1 MRRLPLVFAAV
12 LLFAAAGCGWPMFHY
27 GPEHGGFN
35 PLERRIGPSNVS
47 KLIERWSAGTGN
59 AVRSSPAVV
68 NGVVYVTSEN
78 DTLYAFDATS
88 GSPLWNGPLG
98 TVLGWSSPAVVDG
111 VVYVGSGDHRLYAF
125 DATGSSAH
133 CTGVSPARTC
143 TPLWTAPT
151 GGFLGSSPNVVRGV
165 VYVSSFDNKLYAFDA
180 TGSSWHCTGVSPART
195 CTPLWTAPFGG
206 PIEMESPA
214 VANGVVYV
222 GSTDDKVYAFDATGS
237 SAHCIGVPSD
247 RTCLPL
253 WTTTA
258 GTGPPAVANGVLYV
272 GAFGGPTGFQ
282 GGLFAFD
289 AAGRKGCSGTPKVCT
304 PLWSAPAG
312 GGAESAPAIAVW
324 NGVHGR
330 WRHRQFR
337 RRRRVRCRGE
347 EELLGQPE
355 GLHTAVARDHRQHR
369 RVVPRGGERCRLRRL
384 G

>member
-78 DTLYAFDATS
+78 DTLYTFDATS

-133 CTGVSPARTC
+133 CTGVSGEDMHAALDRADRGVSRIVAERGARRRIRQLVRQQAVRVRPRRGAAGTAPVCPRRGRAPPCGPPRLAARSRWNPQPWRTASSMSARRMTRSTHSTRLGVARTASGSRLTEPVCRSGRQRPVPVRRRWRTESCTSAPSAALPVSKVASSHSTRPDGRGAPAR
-143 TPLWTAPT
+143 PR
-151 GGFLGSSPNVVRGV
+151 S
-165 VYVSSFDNKLYAFDA
+165 
-180 TGSSWHCTGVSPART
+180 ARR
-195 CTPLWTAPFGG
+195 CGARR
-206 PIEMESPA
+206 PA
-214 VANGVVYV
+214 VEPSQRRPSRMEWCSRAVAAQTIPTTSPRSMPRG
-222 GSTDDKVYAFDATGS
+222 GRTARAARG
-237 SAHCIGVPSD
+237 SAHRC
-247 RTCLPL
+247 
-253 WTTTA
+253 
-258 GTGPPAVANGVLYV
+258 GTRPPA
-272 GAFGGPTGFQ
+272 
-282 GGLFAFD
+282 
-289 AAGRKGCSGTPKVCT
+289 
-304 PLWSAPAG
+304 AP
-312 GGAESAPAIAVW
+312 SS
-324 NGVHGR
+324 R
-330 WRHRQFR
+330 
-337 RRRRVRCRGE
+337 
-347 EELLGQPE
+347 
-355 GLHTAVARDHRQHR
+355 
-369 RVVPRGGERCRLRRL
+369 PRGGERCRLRRL